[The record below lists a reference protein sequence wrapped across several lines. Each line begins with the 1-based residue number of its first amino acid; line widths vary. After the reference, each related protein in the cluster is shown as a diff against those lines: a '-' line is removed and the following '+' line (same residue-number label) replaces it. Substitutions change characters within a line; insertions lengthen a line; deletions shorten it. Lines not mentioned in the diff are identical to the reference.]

1 MSMRPERH
9 FLLASLA
16 LFLCLWLSLP
26 ACAEGGALREGASFE
41 GGTAY
46 RTADDI
52 YRVLNLSGSWRE
64 MGRQY
69 GALAK
74 DALQQF
80 YREITSDVE
89 ARGIDLPQQL
99 DAAKGLAAAMSG
111 DLNALLAGMAE
122 TSGLSLDEV
131 LLLNCGMVNL
141 ADVLLGPLPP
151 SACSGIAAWGE
162 FTPDGRLTF
171 GRNWDI
177 DRAGMLKYMQYLSV
191 VVFNPDE
198 GNAFANVHPLG
209 NVYLETGINEKGLF
223 LELNNGGY
231 SDPMCYEE
239 RENAVS
245 VLVSALNR
253 CDTIDEAAAFLAE
266 IPADMS
272 YIIQLADSARCV
284 SVERPTF
291 GCRVREGDPRGLLV
305 AYNSFVPP
313 YPDEWT
319 GKVAAPRDPKK
330 DARYD
335 NLVNLAHSEPF
346 FGKLDPDGMMRLLD
360 VRYQDGGAVHPGT
373 VMQVVA
379 MPEELCLWIRGFE
392 YSDWQKVELGE
403 LFGLEKGA

>member
-1 MSMRPERH
+1 
-9 FLLASLA
+9 
-16 LFLCLWLSLP
+16 
-26 ACAEGGALREGASFE
+26 
-41 GGTAY
+41 
-46 RTADDI
+46 
-52 YRVLNLSGSWRE
+52 
-64 MGRQY
+64 
-69 GALAK
+69 
-74 DALQQF
+74 
-80 YREITSDVE
+80 
-89 ARGIDLPQQL
+89 
-99 DAAKGLAAAMSG
+99 
-111 DLNALLAGMAE
+111 
-122 TSGLSLDEV
+122 
-131 LLLNCGMVNL
+131 
-141 ADVLLGPLPP
+141 
-151 SACSGIAAWGE
+151 
-162 FTPDGRLTF
+162 
-171 GRNWDI
+171 
-177 DRAGMLKYMQYLSV
+177 
-191 VVFNPDE
+191 
-198 GNAFANVHPLG
+198 
-209 NVYLETGINEKGLF
+209 
-223 LELNNGGY
+223 
-231 SDPMCYEE
+231 
-239 RENAVS
+239 VS

-266 IPADMS
+266 IPVDMS

-360 VRYQDGGAVHPGT
+360 VRYQEGGAVHPGT